1 MIDHNAENIYKAI
14 DMSDKELNTLMEKC
28 SSIVKLMEDGEDKIS
43 QVYENVL
50 KSLSYN
56 ELVFLST
63 QNIVGMYKDYYEKKM
78 EMILKKLD
86 EHLKDL

>member
-1 MIDHNAENIYKAI
+1 MIDHNAENIYQAI
-14 DMSDKELNTLMEKC
+14 DMSDEELNLLMEKC
-28 SSIVKLMEDGEDKIS
+28 SSIVKLMEDGENKIS

-63 QNIVGMYKDYYEKKM
+63 QNIVSMYKDYNEKKM

>member
-1 MIDHNAENIYKAI
+1 MIDHNAENIYQAI
-14 DMSDKELNTLMEKC
+14 DMSDEELNLLMEKC

-63 QNIVGMYKDYYEKKM
+63 QNIVSMYKDYNEKKM